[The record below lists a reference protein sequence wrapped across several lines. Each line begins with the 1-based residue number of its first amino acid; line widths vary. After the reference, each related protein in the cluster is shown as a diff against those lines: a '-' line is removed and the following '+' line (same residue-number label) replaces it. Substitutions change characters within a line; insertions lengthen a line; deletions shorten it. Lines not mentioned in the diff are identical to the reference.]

1 MRTRRIAILCLLGL
15 TGPLGAQTDSR
26 QPTSPASEIVA
37 TAGRYQLTE
46 QMIDRA
52 VRFGE
57 ILAGT
62 DFSASDAAALR
73 SQLVAYFQREPAKQM
88 EAYQSVAKA
97 LPETPGRKPSWLDLA
112 LLRYKVWQGY
122 AQSQQDFRNFQS
134 YLFGKM
140 VLKYNPALVNSGGMI
155 ITKTDVDCQFY
166 ANTLV
171 AKAAGVAP
179 PTQTDKDR
187 FVGSLP
193 SQFSSW
199 PREQQEN
206 LARAELRLVNLVQV
220 HDGTIKTRA
229 IVDTDI
235 RKNVHSSED
244 VRRVARQVESDAE
257 YGARYYQLYRAEAL
271 NAITNAN
278 RVNLDV
284 MGLGRAGRS
293 TTKSGDINVPI
304 GQH

>member
-52 VRFGE
+52 IRFGE

-134 YLFGKM
+134 YPFGKM

-171 AKAAGVAP
+171 AKAAGVAT

>member
-1 MRTRRIAILCLLGL
+1 
-15 TGPLGAQTDSR
+15 
-26 QPTSPASEIVA
+26 
-37 TAGRYQLTE
+37 
-46 QMIDRA
+46 
-52 VRFGE
+52 
-57 ILAGT
+57 
-62 DFSASDAAALR
+62 
-73 SQLVAYFQREPAKQM
+73 
-88 EAYQSVAKA
+88 
-97 LPETPGRKPSWLDLA
+97 
-112 LLRYKVWQGY
+112 
-122 AQSQQDFRNFQS
+122 
-134 YLFGKM
+134 
-140 VLKYNPALVNSGGMI
+140 MI

-166 ANTLV
+166 ANTMV

-229 IVDTDI
+229 IVDADI

-244 VRRVARQVESDAE
+244 VRREARQVENDAE

-293 TTKSGDINVPI
+293 TTKSGDINVPL